1 MVGQPA
7 LTSRA
12 DSKLR
17 DSPKKDALKAGN
29 PWSELLASFMKPDCR
44 PAILQYVPA
53 PEGPW

>member
-53 PEGPW
+53 PEEPW